1 MKRALLAFVA
11 VIAVTVV
18 VTGRQGS
25 GLRPAQILKP
35 SPDSWPTFH
44 GDYTGRHYS
53 TLNQINV
60 NNVKN
65 LSLAWIGRL
74 NTAVQEGFVGGYG
87 PDPAAGGGFANANI
101 KATPLLVD
109 GMLYVST
116 PNNAYALDAR
126 TGRQVWHYSWKSQG
140 GSNIGNRG
148 LGMWGHYLFLD
159 TPDQYLVSLDAA
171 TGKERWNQKKTD
183 HRGDLYATT
192 APTVIGNHVLTPAGG
207 DYTDVP
213 GWLESRDPETGNLQ
227 WKWYATPRAGEPG
240 IETWPD
246 VFSAERGGAAAW
258 QPVTYDPELNLIFVG
273 TGNPQPVLIGD
284 SRKGDNLYTCS
295 IVALNPDT
303 GKLKWYFQV
312 SPHDTHDWDATQTP
326 VLFDAV
332 VNGRS
337 RKLMAQASR
346 NGVFVLLDRA
356 SGETVKTTKYLP
368 SANWIL
374 GFKENGQPIPN
385 PQKEP
390 QVGGALVSP
399 HNGGATNWAPP
410 SYSPQTGLFY
420 VNTVEGYVIHYR
432 TIGPGQTPNGYGG
445 GAEHAVGGIG
455 AALRALDPLTGKERW
470 VHNYPA
476 SDGTQPRPEAFG
488 GLLTTAGGLLF
499 AGGSSGHVMAMEA
512 ATGKIVWHSGL
523 LQQMS
528 NTPITYMLDGTQYV
542 LVAAGDTLYAFS
554 IQR

>member
-1 MKRALLAFVA
+1 MRRALPLFLVVVAF
-11 VIAVTVV
+11 TVV
-18 VTGRQGS
+18 VAGRQS
-25 GLRPAQILKP
+25 GGLTPAQILKP

-60 NNVKN
+60 KNVKG

-74 NTAVQEGFVGGYG
+74 NTAPQAALVGGFG
-87 PDPAAGGGFANANI
+87 PEPSAGAFPNANI

-109 GMLYVST
+109 GTLYVST

-126 TGRQVWHYSWKSQG
+126 TGKQLWHYSWKSQG

-148 LGMWGHYLFLD
+148 LGMWGNYLFLD

-207 DYTDVP
+207 DYSDVP
-213 GWLESRDPETGNLQ
+213 GWLESRDPETGSLQ

-258 QPVTYDPELNLIFVG
+258 QPVTYDPDLNLIFVG

-303 GKLKWYFQV
+303 GKMKWYFQV

-326 VLFDAV
+326 VLFDAA
-332 VNGRS
+332 VNGRP

-356 SGETVKTTKYLP
+356 TGETVKTTKYLP
-368 SANWIL
+368 SANWIQ

-410 SYSPQTGLFY
+410 SYSPQSGLFF

-455 AALRALDPLTGKERW
+455 AALRAIDPLTGKEKW

-512 ATGKIVWHSGL
+512 ATGKILWHSGL